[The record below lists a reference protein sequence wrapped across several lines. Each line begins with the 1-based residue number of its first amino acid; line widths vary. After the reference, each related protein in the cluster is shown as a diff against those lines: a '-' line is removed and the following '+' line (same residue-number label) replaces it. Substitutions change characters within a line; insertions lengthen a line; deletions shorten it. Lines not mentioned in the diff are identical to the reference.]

1 MGQLQSVDVE
11 PVCVPIPDSETED
24 HSVIF
29 RNKHV
34 FVENGGQFIST
45 FRSQPDAK
53 TIIQL
58 LKGSSIKFAN
68 EPAYGERPKIGEE
81 KWDNF
86 KFITFKQFY
95 DQAIAFGKGLLE
107 LGFKKGDKVGIY
119 SANCTY
125 WQTVAYGCASV
136 GIIFVPVYD
145 SLGPTAAEYII
156 KHCEAKALFTS
167 EYKFENAKI
176 LCQSDNSLTHLI
188 TFFDEKPQFET
199 DKKYMTMKEIIEL
212 GRNSSLESAFADP
225 EDTALIMYTSGSTGV
240 PKGCVLTHANIVA
253 GAAGF
258 SCLGVGVQPGE
269 CYFSFLPLA
278 HIYALVC
285 EIICVCQGAAIA
297 HGRGPTK
304 YLIEDIQLLRPTMM
318 TVVPRILNTLYGVM
332 QQKIKEQNPIVQKL
346 IHAAIKH
353 KASNA
358 MKNKPYSLIADML
371 LNKFR
376 EALGGRLRIIVNGGA
391 PVQPEVFEFICA
403 AITPNILQGYGL
415 TETSAGVA
423 VQQVPATNGLTVGP
437 PGLSCE
443 VCMRPVP
450 NTEYNVHDEYP
461 CGELLVRGPIVFKGY
476 YKQDELTKESILP
489 GGWFATG
496 DIVKLTKELDLQIID
511 RAKFLVK
518 LCQGEYVSITTLSEL
533 YSQAEGVACIYIY
546 ANPMYQYL
554 SAVVFPTEKAKAKWK
569 EQGIEDIEKSDVV
582 KKEMLQNL
590 AEVHD
595 QRKMRGFERIK
606 YLIID
611 QQEPTV
617 ENGLLTPSMKPQFAK
632 MKKLY
637 EERLLE
643 LYKEE

>member
-1 MGQLQSVDVE
+1 MGQIQSVDVE
-11 PVCVPIPDSETED
+11 PVCVPIPGSETEE

-34 FVENGGQFIST
+34 FVENGGEYIAT

-53 TIIQL
+53 TMIEIL
-58 LKGSSIKFAN
+58 RGSSIKFAN
-68 EPAYGERPKIGEE
+68 EPVYGQRPKLGEE
-81 KWDNF
+81 KWGDF
-86 KFITFKQFY
+86 KFLTFKEFY
-95 DQAIAFGKGLLE
+95 DQALAFGRGMLE

-119 SANCTY
+119 ASNCTY
-125 WQTVAYGCASV
+125 WQTIAYGCASV
-136 GIIFVPVYD
+136 GLIFVPVYD

-156 KHCEAKALFTS
+156 EHCEAKALFTS
-167 EYKFENAKI
+167 DFKFENSKL
-176 LCQSDNSLTHLI
+176 LCQKENSLTHLV
-188 TFFDEKPQFET
+188 TLFDEKPEFET
-199 DKKYMTMKEIIEL
+199 DKKYLTMKEIIEL
-212 GRNSSLESAFADP
+212 GRNSALESNFASPD
-225 EDTALIMYTSGSTGV
+225 DTALIMYTSGSTGT
-240 PKGCVLTHANIVA
+240 PKGCVLTHSNIIA

-258 SCLGVGVQPGE
+258 SCLGIGVQPGE

-285 EIICVCQGAAIA
+285 EIICVNQGAAIA
-297 HGRGPTK
+297 HGRGPIK
-304 YLIEDIQLLRPTMM
+304 YLMEDIQLLRPTMM
-318 TVVPRILNTLYGVM
+318 TVVPRILNTIYNVM
-332 QQKIKEQNPIVQKL
+332 QEKIKQQKPFVQKL
-346 IHAAIKH
+346 INAAIKH
-353 KASNA
+353 KAVNA
-358 MKNKPYSLIADML
+358 MHNKPYSLLADML
-371 LNKFR
+371 LGKFR
-376 EALGGRLRIIVNGGA
+376 EALGGRIRIIVNGGA

-415 TETSAGVA
+415 TETAAGVA

-450 NTEYNVHDEYP
+450 DRDYDIHAEYP

-476 YKQDELTKESILP
+476 YKQDDLTKESLLP

-496 DIVKLTKELDLQIID
+496 DIVKLTEEHDLQIID

-533 YSQAEGVACIYIY
+533 YSQAEGIGCIYIY

-554 SAVVFPTEKAKAKWK
+554 SAVVFPTQKIKDKWAAA
-569 EQGIEDIEKSDVV
+569 GINDIENSEVC
-582 KKEMLQNL
+582 KKEILENL
-590 AEVHD
+590 AKVHE

-637 EERLLE
+637 EDRLLE
-643 LYKEE
+643 LYKTE